1 MKSSYMRDLLLEKF
15 DYLFVWNGECSIEDF
30 LGKGQLLGGEE
41 TLNKY
46 HSYVCVYSSE
56 RDHPFIDERPD
67 AIYLPDDN
75 VCVFLYE
82 LED

>member
-15 DYLFVWNGECSIEDF
+15 DYLFVWNGECSIEYF
-30 LGKGQLLGGEE
+30 LGKGSLLG

-56 RDHPFIDERPD
+56 RDHPFIDELPD